1 MATLP
6 DKKII
11 YVRIVFL
18 MYNLVHYFLGL
29 EIPINYY
36 TNFVCGIFLH
46 KYSLILLIIYH
57 ARGI

>member
-29 EIPINYY
+29 EIPINY
-36 TNFVCGIFLH
+36 TNFLCGIILH